1 MHCVDPSVWSHSMSV
16 HVCGSVPVYVT
27 FILVPFQIQELEG
40 DLETESKART
50 DSQRNYKK

>member
-27 FILVPFQIQELEG
+27 FILVPFQINELEG

-50 DSQRNYKK
+50 DSQKNYKK